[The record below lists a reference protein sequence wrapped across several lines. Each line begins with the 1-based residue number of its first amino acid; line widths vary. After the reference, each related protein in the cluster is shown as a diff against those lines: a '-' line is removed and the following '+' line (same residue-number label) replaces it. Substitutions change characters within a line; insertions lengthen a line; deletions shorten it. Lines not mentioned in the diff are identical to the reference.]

1 MSSRIKDA
9 RESDEHNI
17 CKALRDAGSRICCTT
32 DGWTSVAMH
41 SYVVITAHF
50 ITPDWTMRGLTIS
63 FEEVPESH
71 TGENLAEK
79 FIEIAKKYGIE
90 EKISSIISDNANN
103 AMLGINLAAKR
114 LSTSENQI
122 LPLRCLTHILH
133 LVASAGFE
141 SLAGPMAKLKAIVTK
156 IRSSTTAPATLKG
169 FCVPHKE
176 TYSKPMTDTPT
187 RWNSTLAMIESMIGM
202 QKSLASLAP
211 NFPVL
216 SSEEWA
222 KLEEIRALLQPF
234 KLASEHLS
242 GSSYCTLSNGGFVAR
257 WLLAHLQ
264 AHADKDLFKAREDK
278 DLKVDVEAMIKKLLK
293 YMGDFEEQSL
303 LPSFFDPRYL
313 HQLATHDKISAV
325 NAIKKLLPRPDPCN
339 GPPAET
345 PPKAKELL

>member
-1 MSSRIKDA
+1 MLRYQPLERHTVSSRIKDA

-79 FIEIAKKYGIE
+79 FIEIAKKYRIE

-114 LSTSENQI
+114 LSTNENQI
-122 LPLRCLTHILH
+122 LPLKCLTHILH
-133 LVASAGFE
+133 LVTSAGFE

-169 FCVPHKE
+169 FCVP
-176 TYSKPMTDTPT
+176 T
-187 RWNSTLAMIESMIGM
+187 RRHT
-202 QKSLASLAP
+202 ASP
-211 NFPVL
+211 
-216 SSEEWA
+216 
-222 KLEEIRALLQPF
+222 
-234 KLASEHLS
+234 
-242 GSSYCTLSNGGFVAR
+242 
-257 WLLAHLQ
+257 
-264 AHADKDLFKAREDK
+264 
-278 DLKVDVEAMIKKLLK
+278 
-293 YMGDFEEQSL
+293 
-303 LPSFFDPRYL
+303 
-313 HQLATHDKISAV
+313 
-325 NAIKKLLPRPDPCN
+325 
-339 GPPAET
+339 
-345 PPKAKELL
+345 